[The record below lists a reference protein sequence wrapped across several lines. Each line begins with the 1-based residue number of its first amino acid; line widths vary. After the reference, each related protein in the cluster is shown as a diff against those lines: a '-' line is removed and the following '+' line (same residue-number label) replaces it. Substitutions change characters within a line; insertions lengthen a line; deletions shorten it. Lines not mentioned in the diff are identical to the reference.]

1 MYAEQLKLID
11 TAIGLIFVFLIVAI
25 FVTALV
31 ELLSNMLRLRSVN
44 LVQGM
49 AWMLGDGPSQA
60 GDQQSGG
67 LRSWLA
73 GLLIGH
79 QGVAQPIAPVVG
91 NEAAAVAPDSVT
103 GQVLK
108 HDLVSRLAAG
118 QRVAAYIDGK
128 LFATALVTVLTNA
141 DQTKKTI
148 NDGFADLAGLVQ
160 NSQNTVIRDALTPI
174 IVQAQA
180 SAASAEEK
188 VTAGLNAI
196 EQWYDRSMNQA
207 SDWYKARI
215 QRITI
220 GFALLVAIGG
230 NIDAIRI
237 AERLWS
243 DNALRQVVVAQAMAA
258 AENPA
263 LAGENCK
270 DADAPTAI
278 KCNQEVLEKTL
289 GSLKGLP
296 VGWAPHDFTGQESQH
311 SIHLTVQ
318 NADGKRDYWAA
329 FLGML
334 KHIPG
339 WLLTAAAASMGAPF
353 WFGLLQKVTP
363 LRGKAA
369 GGQTA
374 TAAAK

>member
-31 ELLSNMLRLRSVN
+31 ELVSNMLRLRSVN

-60 GDQQSGG
+60 GSQTSG

-73 GLLIGH
+73 RLVIGH
-79 QGVAQPIAPVVG
+79 QGVSQPIAPVVG
-91 NEAAAVAPDSVT
+91 NEAAAVTPDSVT
-103 GQVLK
+103 AQVLQ
-108 HDLVSRLAAG
+108 HDLVSRLAVG
-118 QRVAAYIDGK
+118 QRVTSYVDAK

-148 NDGFADLAGLVQ
+148 NDGFADLVGLVQ
-160 NSQNTVIRDALTPI
+160 NAQNPVIRDSLTPI

-180 SAASAEEK
+180 SAATAEEK
-188 VTAGLNAI
+188 ITAGLTAI

-258 AENPA
+258 AENPT
-263 LAGENCK
+263 LAGENCQN
-270 DADAPTAI
+270 ADAPTAI

-296 VGWAPHDFTGQESQH
+296 LGWDAHDFTGEESRH

-318 NADGKRDYWAA
+318 NADGRPDYWAA

-339 WLLTAAAASMGAPF
+339 WLLTAAAAAMGAPF

-374 TAAAK
+374 AAAAK